1 MSVEGRGR
9 HNDRVAK
16 ERDYGDRSRIEKM
29 GVRTGLV
36 VSVLGIKDPDFLL
49 ELELA
54 GADVSTR
61 RRKGSDL
68 VFVLAEKP
76 SELRRLAD
84 LERAIRRN
92 GAIWVV
98 SPKGRPEIRD
108 VVVIEAAKRA
118 GLVDNKVVRFSET
131 HTALRLV
138 IPLSRR

>member
-1 MSVEGRGR
+1 
-9 HNDRVAK
+9 VAK

-29 GVRTGLV
+29 GVQPGFV

-49 ELELA
+49 ELERS
-54 GADVSTR
+54 GADVSRR

-68 VFVLAEKP
+68 VFILAEKP
-76 SELRRLAD
+76 SELRKLAD
-84 LERAIRRN
+84 LEQTIKRN

-98 SPKGRPEIRD
+98 SPKGRSEIRD
-108 VVVIEAAKRA
+108 VVVIEAAKRT
-118 GLVDNKVVRFSET
+118 GLVDNKVVRFSNT